1 MTLLMEIL
9 KIYVEEQ
16 LVMKCNP
23 IKHLILVEI
32 PKYDWYQH
40 GLDSMAYKYFHKN
53 FAVTWTNKYTT
64 YKQTL
69 TNSEN

>member
-32 PKYDWYQH
+32 PKYD
-40 GLDSMAYKYFHKN
+40 
-53 FAVTWTNKYTT
+53 
-64 YKQTL
+64 
-69 TNSEN
+69 